1 MNGLIDTHFH
11 LDMYKNYDEIF
22 QLIQNEKQYTLCMTN
37 SPGIYQSCM
46 DMFQKS
52 KYVKFALGF
61 HPLSEELTER
71 DFEQFLHLLD
81 SVDYVGEVGLDFSNK
96 TATNKRTQISCFE
109 IIVKKCSEQNKLM
122 SIHIRGAE
130 IEALEIL
137 KKYRPRKCI
146 IHWYTGPKFL
156 VKKFIEIGCYFSIN
170 ANMIKRGIVNDIIGD
185 RILIESDGP
194 YTNVNGKRYFP
205 SLLFEEYQIIAKAL
219 NDPDLIQH
227 VWNNFKDI
235 LTK

>member
-11 LDMYKNYDEIF
+11 LDMYKNYNEIF

-46 DMFQKS
+46 EMFQKN

-61 HPLSEELTER
+61 HPLYEGLGEI
-71 DFEQFLHLLD
+71 DFEQFLYLVN

-96 TATNKRTQISCFE
+96 AIMNKSMQISCFDR
-109 IIVKKCSEQNKLM
+109 IVKKCSEQNKLM

-146 IHWYTGPKFL
+146 IHWYTGPKYL
-156 VKKFIEIGCYFSIN
+156 VKEFIEIGCYFSIN
-170 ANMIKRGIVNDIIGD
+170 ANMIKHGNFNDIIGE

-194 YTNVNGKRYFP
+194 YSSVNGKKFFP
-205 SLLFEEYQIIAKAL
+205 NLLLEEYKVIAGAL